1 MRVKGIIAVLIIT
14 GIGFGLS
21 FLVTDQWIENTMEYQ
36 ASVINGAKVEID
48 NLDFELF
55 GMSFEWDRLQVAN
68 PEKTMRNTFETGK
81 AEFDLQVWPWL
92 IGDDVVIE
100 NMQLSGFQL
109 DTERE
114 TDGSFDVPEP
124 EADTEPGFI
133 ASITNQVASEVKA
146 NAQTRFEGIS
156 SKINAD
162 SLVAMVD
169 LQSIEKMDSLK
180 TEAQQTFTLW
190 ENRIGDT
197 NFREDV
203 TTIAE
208 TTKNINPKE
217 IKDPKKIVSTIKNVQ
232 KLKEQA
238 DSLKKQYQQIKT
250 DFQQDI
256 TSTTQTIG
264 QIDNWI
270 QQDIDRAARLAQLP
284 KLDIQNMAGA
294 LFGQKL
300 LSDFNMYL
308 GYVRTGREY
317 LNRARGEDKTE
328 KIPRYEGID
337 YHFSDKY
344 DNPSFWIKN
353 IDLSGKTK
361 NNISLAGFVTDISSN
376 QKKAGAP
383 TKIDLSGED
392 ENQVAVTLR
401 GEFNYLGE
409 KPKEQFTARYS
420 NFSLKNGRLSPSSLV
435 PYQLQDGNG
444 SITANLDIEAKRIRS
459 EISYVAEAVRFDF
472 ESADK
477 AKNRLESLIRTA
489 LQSTDQIN
497 ATAIVEN
504 TDGPLKIRVRSNLD
518 DLFLDAVKSTIS
530 KEVADARAKI
540 KNEVEQR
547 VNEKKEEVREFAT
560 AKKDELTAK
569 FDQYEKQVTDQL
581 AVVEQKRKEL
591 EERKKEL
598 EKGLLNKAKDKIGI
612 DF

>member
-1 MRVKGIIAVLIIT
+1 MRVKGIIAVFIIT
-14 GIGFGLS
+14 AIGFGLS

-36 ASVINGAKVEID
+36 ASVVNGAKVEID

-68 PEKTMRNTFETGK
+68 PENTMRNTFETGK
-81 AEFDLQVWPWL
+81 AEFDLEVWPWL

-114 TDGSFDVPEP
+114 TDGAFDVPET
-124 EADTEPGFI
+124 EVDTQPGFI
-133 ASITNQVASEVKA
+133 ASVSKQIAGEVKS

-180 TEAQQTFTLW
+180 TGAQQTFASW
-190 ENRIGDT
+190 ENQIGDI

-203 TTIAE
+203 DGIAE
-208 TTKNINPKE
+208 TAKAINPKE
-217 IKDPKKIVSTIKNVQ
+217 IKDPKKIVTTIKNVQ

-250 DFQQDI
+250 GFQEDI
-256 TSTTQTIG
+256 ASTTQTLG

-270 QQDIDRAARLAQLP
+270 QRDIDRAAQLAKLP
-284 KLDIQNMAGA
+284 KLDVQNIAGV

-300 LSDFNMYL
+300 LADFNMYL
-308 GYVRTGREY
+308 GYVHTGREY
-317 LNRARGEDKTE
+317 LNRARGEDESE

-361 NNISLAGFVTDISSN
+361 NNISLAGLVTDISSN

-383 TKIDLSGED
+383 AKIDLSGQD
-392 ENQVAVTLR
+392 EKQVAVSLN

-435 PYQLQDGNG
+435 PYQIQGGTG
-444 SITANLDIEAKRIRS
+444 SITARLDIEAKRIRS
-459 EISYVAEAVRFDF
+459 EISYAAEAIRFDF
-472 ESADK
+472 ESAGSPKD
-477 AKNRLESLIRTA
+477 RLESLIRTA
-489 LQSTDQIN
+489 LQSTNQIN

-518 DLFLDAVKSTIS
+518 NLFLDAVKSTIS
-530 KEVADARAKI
+530 KEVAEARAKI

-547 VNEKKEEVREFAT
+547 VNEKKEEVREFVT
-560 AKKDELTAK
+560 SKKEELTAK
-569 FDQYEKQVTDQL
+569 FDQYEKEITGKL
-581 AVVEQKRKEL
+581 AIVEQKRKEL

-598 EKGLLNKAKDKIGI
+598 GKGLLDKAKDKIGI